1 MRMLGQRQ
9 RDILRPL
16 VWLSL
21 TGLVLCL
28 PLALFAALL
37 SPNEYAAQGIVGAI
51 DCDGPIEVML
61 FAAPACMIYGLGTLG
76 FGAVAIR
83 KRVRWYA
90 VMAVLCLAILLM
102 ILPNIV
108 NAYLEHLRLEHMES
122 CGAGS

>member
-1 MRMLGQRQ
+1 
-9 RDILRPL
+9 
-16 VWLSL
+16 
-21 TGLVLCL
+21 
-28 PLALFAALL
+28 
-37 SPNEYAAQGIVGAI
+37 
-51 DCDGPIEVML
+51 
-61 FAAPACMIYGLGTLG
+61 MIYGLGTLG
-76 FGAVAIR
+76 FGAVAVR

>member
-9 RDILRPL
+9 RGILRPL

-61 FAAPACMIYGLGTLG
+61 FAAPACVIYGLGTLG
-76 FGAVAIR
+76 FGAVAVR
-83 KRVRWYA
+83 KRVRWSA
-90 VMAVLCLAILLM
+90 VMAVLCSAILLM

>member
-9 RDILRPL
+9 RGILRPL

-76 FGAVAIR
+76 FGAVAVR

-90 VMAVLCLAILLM
+90 VMAVLCLAVLLM

-108 NAYLEHLRLEHMES
+108 NAYLEHLRLEHVES